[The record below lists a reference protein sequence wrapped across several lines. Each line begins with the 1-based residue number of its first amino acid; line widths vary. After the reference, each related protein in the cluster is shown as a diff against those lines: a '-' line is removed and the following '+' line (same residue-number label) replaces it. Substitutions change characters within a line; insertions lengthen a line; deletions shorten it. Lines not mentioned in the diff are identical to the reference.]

1 MERKNAEKSLDDYFH
16 SANFE
21 YFESG
26 TYSLRTIAEEDEE
39 ELRKELEEEEKSKR
53 KTTRMERKISSEG
66 EEVFYLNF
74 GLAICLKDL
83 SQGSERALKNLKFQS
98 QFFFSALQLF

>member
-1 MERKNAEKSLDDYFH
+1 MQECLARGPSASFSFSLLSLPSLSAHFLATFKPFQKAFFSLDDYFH

-39 ELRKELEEEEKSKR
+39 ELSREREEEENRKR
-53 KTTRMERKISSEG
+53 ENARMERKHSSEG
-66 EEVFYLNF
+66 
-74 GLAICLKDL
+74 
-83 SQGSERALKNLKFQS
+83 
-98 QFFFSALQLF
+98 

>member
-1 MERKNAEKSLDDYFH
+1 MDDYFH

-39 ELRKELEEEEKSKR
+39 ELSREREEEENSKR
-53 KTTRMERKISSEG
+53 KNPRMERKSSSDG
-66 EEVFYLNF
+66 FLTP
-74 GLAICLKDL
+74 
-83 SQGSERALKNLKFQS
+83 KNLFQPNFRAKKENLKCES
-98 QFFFSALQLF
+98 SRIDVK